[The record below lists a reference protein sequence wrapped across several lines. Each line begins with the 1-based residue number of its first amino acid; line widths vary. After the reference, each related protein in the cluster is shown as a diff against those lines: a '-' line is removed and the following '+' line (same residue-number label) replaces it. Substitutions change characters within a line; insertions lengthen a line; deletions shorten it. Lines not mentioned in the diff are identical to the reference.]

1 MFMSK
6 FIWKEIELCA
16 GNSEKTNVRTFNII
30 ELLFVQ
36 YRFGLA
42 FDFKP
47 CLFLKTFHNFG
58 HDDAVFLLRL
68 ALPKTGFASQE
79 ICEYWTVV

>member
-58 HDDAVFLLRL
+58 HDDAVCQKKQKL
-68 ALPKTGFASQE
+68 ALHHKRFVNIGP
-79 ICEYWTVV
+79 